1 LIATTAS
8 KAISAK
14 IRLKPRVNVEYV
26 IDSSNSLT
34 RSVVLDFHVPELDG
48 FV

>member
-1 LIATTAS
+1 LIATTTS

-26 IDSSNSLT
+26 IDSSNSLAS
-34 RSVVLDFHVPELDG
+34 SVVLDLQVPELDG